1 MPLSLSW
8 NKKNKENKEAKIML
22 ENEMTS
28 NSRTDCTEL
37 VNIDSFEG
45 KLFEILSNPNFHLT
59 GSRYF
64 KTARLSSDWDFI
76 VDESYRRITS
86 VLSLAGFVLKPNT
99 STYNQD
105 PYTVAVYEYVQNGGS
120 IHVQVLKKGCAERKL
135 VIQKLILDNIP
146 RDVLMH
152 LFQYKTY
159 SVSYWKLFT
168 ELYETEPIK

>member
-1 MPLSLSW
+1 MSLSW
-8 NKKNKENKEAKIML
+8 SKKKKEKTKTDMVSN
-22 ENEMTS
+22 NEMATID
-28 NSRTDCTEL
+28 SRIDCVEL
-37 VNIDSFEG
+37 VNADSFEG
-45 KLFEILSNPNFHLT
+45 KLTEILLNPNFHLT

-64 KTARLSSDWDFI
+64 KTSRLSSDWDFI
-76 VDESYRRITS
+76 VDESYRGITS
-86 VLSLAGFVLKPNT
+86 ILPLAEFVLKPNT
-99 STYNQD
+99 SAYNQD

-159 SVSYWKLFT
+159 SISYWKLFT